1 MARTHVSLTLA
12 AAKTAAG
19 IFAARILAS
28 LFFAAILATGFGLA
42 SPAQAAGCD
51 AADATPVEIDH
62 VTEDL
67 DIVLKD
73 ERSVRLAGVKA
84 LAKGEAEQGR
94 AQDGELASFVTQA
107 VAAKPVSLRL
117 SSPVADRWGRVAGDV
132 FVDGRHLQSL
142 VTQAGLAV
150 ARPDDLRGPCWE
162 AVKAAE
168 TQARR
173 ANAGVWARQ
182 DVILPASDGVKLSG
196 RDGLFI
202 LASGQVRHVSRGK
215 GSPGKGR
222 SYVDFGAR
230 GVNAL
235 FLTIDAKALTRME
248 KLGFKLEQLND
259 RKILVRG
266 VVLSGKS
273 PHMVIDDVDAIEF
286 WD

>member
-1 MARTHVSLTLA
+1 MVAAAVTAGLWAASLA
-12 AAKTAAG
+12 AGGSSFVAPASAA
-19 IFAARILAS
+19 A
-28 LFFAAILATGFGLA
+28 
-42 SPAQAAGCD
+42 CD
-51 AADATPVEIDH
+51 AAGSTPVEIDR

-67 DIVLKD
+67 DIQLKD
-73 ERSVRLAGVKA
+73 ERNIRLAGVKA
-84 LAKGEAEQGR
+84 LSKGDAIA
-94 AQDGELASFVTQA
+94 AQDGELSAFVTKAAAGKA
-107 VAAKPVSLRL
+107 VTLRL
-117 SSPVADRWGRVAGDV
+117 FSPVADRWGRVSGDV

-142 VTQAGLAV
+142 LAQSGLAV

-168 TQARR
+168 AQARR

-182 DVILPASDGVKLSG
+182 DAILPAADGTKLSE
-196 RDGLFI
+196 RDGTFI
-202 LASGQVRHVSRGK
+202 LASGQVRHVSR
-215 GSPGKGR
+215 GKGR

-248 KLGFKLEQLND
+248 KLGFKLEQLNE
-259 RKILVRG
+259 RRILARG
-266 VVLSGKS
+266 VVLNGKS